1 MGTHLEAVPQ
11 YPHDKLNLFHNLI
24 SEKATILSY
33 LELLQVNTFVTLNVL
48 FTLESERPPRGG
60 LSEIVA
66 AKSKLHE
73 LEHSSARRRP

>member
-1 MGTHLEAVPQ
+1 MGTQDNLPPVP
-11 YPHDKLNLFHNLI
+11 HGELNLSHNLI

-33 LELLQVNTFVTLNVL
+33 LKLLQVNTFVTLNVL
-48 FTLESERPPRGG
+48 FNLESERPPRGD